1 MTEHV
6 LIESFSI
13 TDQYAIIEKDIRE
26 ILNFQ
31 DAIELGNISPFPEIN
46 FSNALLDLE
55 RGESMIYYE
64 EKRQFTLQNISILEE
79 VGDYYKFTISLT
91 RREDIFT
98 NFESN
103 VKFKITY
110 DDYIYPENNYFNSM
124 LIKNLAPLSRMRI
137 HFYLDKNDLPQNF
150 YIKYRVY
157 ILSLEKSKELALES
171 YRTKIIAGNCVYW
184 KGSIFKFL

>member
-110 DDYIYPENNYFNSM
+110 DDYI
-124 LIKNLAPLSRMRI
+124 
-137 HFYLDKNDLPQNF
+137 
-150 YIKYRVY
+150 
-157 ILSLEKSKELALES
+157 
-171 YRTKIIAGNCVYW
+171 
-184 KGSIFKFL
+184 